1 MLLEQ
6 QLFTKGYKPGEKDS
20 LRDCLADII
29 SCVCRKERGAIK
41 FNYQLQAKGIVLFG
55 TLQDGEDT

>member
-20 LRDCLADII
+20 LRDCLAGII
-29 SCVCRKERGAIK
+29 SCVCRKERGTIK
-41 FNYQLQAKGIVLFG
+41 FN
-55 TLQDGEDT
+55 